1 MIYGYNAFVSPSDSV
16 AVIAHHAKTIPYFQK
31 SGVLGLARSMPT
43 SGALDLVAKKLGL
56 EVYEVPTGW
65 KFFCNLFDA
74 DKLSICG
81 EESFGTFPPP
91 SHDLRPNL
99 ISGTGS
105 NHIREKDG
113 LWAIVA
119 WLNIIAAVDSQSP
132 SPGSTTIGTIL
143 QDFWTTYGRTFFS
156 RYDYENLD
164 SAKAQKVVD
173 KVTRHAVTENKSF
186 IGTDLGNGLVVADA
200 GDFEYTD
207 PVDGSISRHQG
218 IYFKFEEGSRIVV
231 RLSGTGSEGA
241 TIRLYVEKYETVP
254 SPIDLPLLSRLLPVL
269 LFSFLFF
276 VCVLA
281 MVVLTTRIRADI
293 ILMRRRD

>member
-1 MIYGYNAFVSPSDSV
+1 
-16 AVIAHHAKTIPYFQK
+16 
-31 SGVLGLARSMPT
+31 LARSMPT

-81 EESFGTFPPP
+81 EESFGNALLL
-91 SHDLRPNL
+91 SQKL
-99 ISGTGS
+99 IEGTGS

-119 WLNIIAAVDSQSP
+119 WLNIIAAVDSQSS
-132 SPGSTTIGTIL
+132 SPGTTTIGTIL

-156 RYDYENLD
+156 RYDYENID

-173 KVTRHAVTENKSF
+173 KVTRHAVTDHKSF

-207 PVDGSISRHQG
+207 PVDGSVSRHQG

-241 TIRLYVEKYETVP
+241 TIRLYIEKYETV
-254 SPIDLPLLSRLLPVL
+254 SPVRTSSVL
-269 LFSFLFF
+269 FCYFSLFLIGL
-276 VCVLA
+276 C
-281 MVVLTTRIRADI
+281 
-293 ILMRRRD
+293 